1 MHSRPF
7 MNIYSDFFPKQEYSG
22 PYRPP
27 EYLNGKEVV
36 DFSPEQ
42 EVIKYKPKSK

>member
-1 MHSRPF
+1 MHSGPF
-7 MNIYSDFFPKQEYSG
+7 MNIYSG